1 MPNRSFSLPFALVT
15 ESEEVW
21 KILANSSLVSPNLRK
36 QQISRS
42 CLVNKGALSS
52 NRVT

>member
-1 MPNRSFSLPFALVT
+1 MPNRPFSLPFALVT

-21 KILANSSLVSPNLRK
+21 KIRANSSLVSPNLRK

-42 CLVNKGALSS
+42 RFVNKEALSS
-52 NRVT
+52 NQVT